1 MRVLRDGYFLG
12 VGANHLAVD
21 ILNTQMAVL
30 VVYLTPSLGLSNSD
44 IGLVVLIY
52 MACGSVTQPVFGW
65 ILDKYRK
72 K

>member
-52 MACGSVTQPVFGW
+52 MSL
-65 ILDKYRK
+65 IHI
-72 K
+72 